1 MTEKKRQR
9 IMFAVLIVSVIFGL
23 FMKPWERRVSV
34 IPSSDTSSMT
44 GEMTASDAPAMT
56 AAIDA
61 GVDWPDRNPFL
72 SPEPIRPIDAPTDE
86 DFALAE
92 SPPLTLQGVYTVD
105 GQMACVINGESCSVG
120 SHVQG
125 WVVESIDEQGVWV
138 SQGGGRHFVPLP

>member
-23 FMKPWERRVSV
+23 VMKPWERRVRV
-34 IPSSDTSSMT
+34 IPPPDPSSVS
-44 GEMTASDAPAMT
+44 GELIESVAPAMT
-56 AAIDA
+56 ATIDA
-61 GVDWPDRNPFL
+61 GAEWPDRNPFL
-72 SPEPIRPIDAPTDE
+72 SPKPVRQIDAPTDE
-86 DFALAE
+86 YFVPAG

-105 GQMACVINGESCSVG
+105 GRMACVINGESCSIG
-120 SHVQG
+120 ARVQG